1 MNFKGK
7 MREKSGITLITLAVT
22 IIILLILAGITIAT
36 ITSDNGIIKNANVAK
51 EQTEIEEEK
60 EIVDRATIQAMGNN
74 KRGNLV
80 EDELQE
86 QLDKITDSGKTEVS
100 DNGEEFEVVFV
111 DSNRYYTV
119 DKDGNIVEEG
129 KIVADKS
136 PGDITKD
143 ENGDNIEEGQP
154 YEIWCIE
161 DLIAFSNMVNG
172 KGIIIENGKAV
183 EINTSTY
190 FSNKTVELK
199 TNLNFK
205 SKYSYADSERTDFG
219 DINGIEDDGNMLMN
233 EMTTGTGFKPI
244 GLDVNNGFNGEFNG
258 ENNKINNLYINY
270 ENDTVLN
277 GYNIGRY
284 VGLFSRGNN
293 KTIIKNLTVS
303 GEIKGKG
310 HAGGIIGEGAKLI
323 ENCTNNAN
331 VTGYNMV
338 GGIVGCNSQILNCT
352 NTGNINCT
360 GRSYSYAGTG
370 GIVGNT
376 NSNIENCTNYGTVSG
391 ITIVGGIVGCN
402 LADIT
407 INNCINKGNLTFI
420 GKSSIDENAI
430 GGILGKNASKM
441 EINNSFNQGNVEGK
455 EKAGGAGGIIGLAAT
470 TNYGGIIETNINNCF
485 NIGIIKYN
493 DYNDISGGIVGQQG
507 RFCATNYLKIE
518 NCWSIGNNNN
528 FGGIIGIISKSATET
543 KTEINNSYYIS
554 TKSIISDNNNIN
566 TVNNA
571 MQKSEKEIKS
581 QEFVNIL
588 NKNIEEH
595 TLWKKWKL
603 EENRYPIFE

>member
-36 ITSDNGIIKNANVAK
+36 ITSDNGIIKNANDAK
-51 EQTEIEEEK
+51 EQTEIAEEK

-86 QLDKITDSGKTEVS
+86 QLDKITDNGKTEVS

-111 DSNRYYTV
+111 DSNRYYNV
-119 DKDGNIVEEG
+119 DKDGNIIEEG
-129 KIVADKS
+129 KIVVDKS

-143 ENGDNIEEGQP
+143 ENGDDIEEGQP

-161 DLIAFSNMVNG
+161 DLIVFSNMVNG
-172 KGIIIENGKAV
+172 EGIIIENGKAV
-183 EINTSTY
+183 EINTSTD
-190 FSNKTVELK
+190 FRNKTVELK

-219 DINGIEDDGNMLMN
+219 DINGIEDDGNILMD

-244 GLDVNNGFNGEFNG
+244 GLDVNGFSGEFNG

-277 GYNIGRY
+277 GYNIGRC

-310 HAGGIIGEGAKLI
+310 HAGGIIGKGAKLI

-338 GGIVGCNSQILNCT
+338 GGISANTYGNITSCQNYGTITITGMSFGYGGAGGIKGTVIG
-352 NTGNINCT
+352 TGNIIKDCMNEGKILGST
-360 GRSYSYAGTG
+360 SR
-370 GIVGNT
+370 
-376 NSNIENCTNYGTVSG
+376 
-391 ITIVGGIVGCN
+391 VGGIVG
-402 LADIT
+402 T
-407 INNCINKGNLTFI
+407 IEVNGNVEINGCYNT
-420 GKSSIDENAI
+420 GKSNNA
-430 GGILGKNASKM
+430 GILGFMRNGIVTVANSYNLGECRNGIVGSFSGEDWDRVLELNIQNSYNLGKVSNA
-441 EINNSFNQGNVEGK
+441 
-455 EKAGGAGGIIGLAAT
+455 GIIGTEGTSCRTITLNIDNCYNAGESDKAIVGT
-470 TNYGGIIETNINNCF
+470 IDKHRSTETVTNI
-485 NIGIIKYN
+485 
-493 DYNDISGGIVGQQG
+493 
-507 RFCATNYLKIE
+507 E
-518 NCWSIGNNNN
+518 NTYYEVTKSSSIGAISEGITEMNIQNNTS
-528 FGGIIGIISKSATET
+528 FV
-543 KTEINNSYYIS
+543 EIL
-554 TKSIISDNNNIN
+554 NNNIGSN
-566 TVNNA
+566 T
-571 MQKSEKEIKS
+571 
-581 QEFVNIL
+581 
-588 NKNIEEH
+588 
-595 TLWKKWKL
+595 TWKTWKL
-603 EENRYPIFE
+603 GENGYPIFE